1 MKHKGT
7 PSIKMDSTTFHS
19 YRHLVWGIN
28 FMLLYGQEQIKS
40 FTQI

>member
-19 YRHLVWGIN
+19 YRHLVWELISCYYMVKN
-28 FMLLYGQEQIKS
+28 K
-40 FTQI
+40 